1 VVISASHNPFQDN
14 GIKFFSREGFKLDD
28 ETERRIEALVF
39 DEGEISK
46 HRARADDI
54 GKATRIDDAL
64 GRYLVFLK
72 SCLPR
77 SVVFDGL
84 KVAIDCANGAAYKVG
99 PDALEELGA
108 EVVAIGVDPNGTNIN
123 LNCGAVHL
131 DAIRETVLR
140 EHCNVGIAL
149 DGDGDRVMLIDER
162 GEVFDGDDVM
172 ALLGRKLAA
181 EGRLKG
187 NAVVGTVMSNFGLEL
202 ALRDAGVR
210 LIRTEVGDPAVARE
224 MRLNSYNL
232 GGEQS
237 GHVIFMDHSTTGDG
251 LISALLVLAHLAES
265 GRTLSEL
272 RAMRRVPQVLE
283 NVRVKNRV
291 PLAEM
296 PDVQRIIADAEKRLA
311 GTGRLLVRYSGTEM
325 LARVMVEGEDG
336 IAIKTLAQEIG
347 AAIQKYAGAL

>member
-1 VVISASHNPFQDN
+1 
-14 GIKFFSREGFKLDD
+14 
-28 ETERRIEALVF
+28 
-39 DEGEISK
+39 
-46 HRARADDI
+46 
-54 GKATRIDDAL
+54 
-64 GRYLVFLK
+64 
-72 SCLPR
+72 
-77 SVVFDGL
+77 
-84 KVAIDCANGAAYKVG
+84 
-99 PDALEELGA
+99 
-108 EVVAIGVDPNGTNIN
+108 
-123 LNCGAVHL
+123 
-131 DAIRETVLR
+131 
-140 EHCNVGIAL
+140 
-149 DGDGDRVMLIDER
+149 
-162 GEVFDGDDVM
+162 
-172 ALLGRKLAA
+172 
-181 EGRLKG
+181 LKG

-283 NVRVKNRV
+283 NVRVRNRV

-296 PDVQRIIADAEKRLA
+296 PDVQRIIADAERRLA